1 MKCQPHLLVLSDAKI
16 IKAALNQQKGGIDK
30 LKELE
35 KQSVLA
41 GEDGNGHRDDI
52 VVSYQGSTGQT
63 TCKLKMVGASDGCPL
78 TASLRSWQVFS
89 ASAT

>member
-1 MKCQPHLLVLSDAKI
+1 M
-16 IKAALNQQKGGIDK
+16 
-30 LKELE
+30 
-35 KQSVLA
+35 LA